1 MRTESSGRRGMT
13 ASDIAARVIELAPG
27 FLQGLAPGDLANI
40 LQAGTLR
47 RIPARSIIANER
59 EPAAELFLILHG
71 HARTF
76 TITPKGEKVLLL
88 RIPAGDPSG
97 GRALL
102 ARPTQYLVS
111 TEAVT
116 ECTALVWG
124 RSSILSLTKRYPIL
138 MENALMIASEYF
150 AVLRDLLVA
159 ASHHTAG
166 ERIAQVLANLSREV
180 GRKSFEGTVLSI
192 SNEDLANEANVTI
205 FTVSRMLSEWQRK
218 GLVVKRRG
226 QVVVR
231 SPDALVGNL
240 KPVLTF

>member
-1 MRTESSGRRGMT
+1 MKTQSNGRRGMT
-13 ASDIAARVIELAPG
+13 ASDIAARVMELAPEL
-27 FLQGLAPGDLANI
+27 LQGLAPGDLANI

-47 RIPARSIIANER
+47 RIPARSIIANEGH
-59 EPAAELFLILHG
+59 PADELFLILNG
-71 HARTF
+71 RARTF
-76 TITPKGEKVLLL
+76 TVTPKGEKVLLL

-102 ARPTQYLVS
+102 VRPTQYLVS

-116 ECTALVWG
+116 ECTVVVWG
-124 RSSILSLTKRYPIL
+124 RGSILPFAKQYPIL
-138 MENALMIASEYF
+138 LENALMLASEYF
-150 AVLRDLLVA
+150 ADLRDLLVA

-166 ERIAQVLANLSREV
+166 ERIAQVLASLSREV
-180 GRKSFEGTVLSI
+180 GRKSFEGTVLSV

-205 FTVSRMLSEWQRK
+205 FTVSRTLGEWQRK

-231 SPDALVGNL
+231 SPEALVESL